1 MGTAPRLGSLREKSN
16 SLADAAEAPREAVK
30 NGHRYLAEAL
40 SSCGI
45 DHFFHVPLVLPD
57 AIKDMQRLGI
67 RPIVAHSEKAA
78 AYMADGYARAS
89 GRIGVCAAQAI
100 GAANLAAGLLDA
112 YMAHSPVL
120 ALSGGGTPDT
130 RNRNN
135 YQEIDQRPIWSGLTK
150 MSARVEKAPRLPDL
164 LGQAMRVATS
174 GAPGPVHLE
183 LGGFTGGILGGETN
197 SPMSPEPRWALCPSV
212 RQPAAQ
218 ADIVQALET
227 FARASRPVIVAGSAI
242 RTSGAAEA
250 LRRFARFFSLPLATS
265 LDAKAAL
272 PDADP
277 LSIGVVGTYSR
288 DTANMLVSEADLVIF
303 VGTTA
308 GSMVTAAWSVPKP
321 GIAAIQIDVDPREL
335 GRNYPLVVGLAGDP
349 ATVMDQLFDAAHSST
364 ERPDW
369 LARVAELK
377 AQWARIAA
385 PFEEETTLPIR
396 PERLC
401 RELSAALP
409 DDVLLVVDTGHTAAW
424 AARHIYLEK
433 PGQHIL
439 RAAGSLGWSYPASL
453 GAKCARPDQ
462 SIVCFCGDGAFLY
475 HLSEMETAVRYGIN
489 TVTVIS
495 NNHGYSQEK
504 PIWDGSSDYDH
515 NWRFSPVSYA
525 EVARAFGC
533 RSWRVEEPGD
543 LDPAM
548 AEALAAQSPA
558 IIEVISDEKVTA
570 APPWKP
576 VDQQG

>member
-1 MGTAPRLGSLREKSN
+1 
-16 SLADAAEAPREAVK
+16 LADVAEAPPEAVK
-30 NGHRYLAEAL
+30 DGHRYLADAL

-57 AIKDMQRLGI
+57 AIKDMQRLGV

-120 ALSGGGTPDT
+120 ALSGGGTPET
-130 RNRNN
+130 RDRNN

-150 MSARVEKAPRLPDL
+150 MSARVETAPRLPDL

-197 SPMSPEPRWALCPSV
+197 SPMPPEPRWALCPSV

-227 FARASRPVIVAGSAI
+227 IARARRPVVVAGSAI

-250 LRRFARFFSLPLATS
+250 LRRFVRLFSLPLATS

-288 DTANMLVSEADLVIF
+288 DTANMLVSEADLVIL

-308 GSMVTAAWSVPKP
+308 GSMVTAAWSIPKP

-349 ATVMDQLFDAAHSST
+349 ATVLDQLFDAARSST

-401 RELSAALP
+401 RELSGALP

-424 AARHIYLEK
+424 AARHVYLEK
-433 PGQHIL
+433 PGQRIL

-489 TVTVIS
+489 TVTVIN

-504 PIWDGSSDYDH
+504 PIWDGSSSYDH

-543 LDPAM
+543 LGPAM

-558 IIEVISDEKVTA
+558 IIEVISDESVTA

-576 VDQQG
+576 HDEQG